1 MSGGADVIGE
11 AAREHLKSF
20 VQRIE
25 RLEEEKANIG
35 ADLKEVY
42 AEAKSM
48 GFDTKVLRKV
58 ISLRKMDRNDR
69 AEMEAMLDLY
79 LGAIGDEAPLLASA
93 GIVAPR
99 LLPGAIAS
107 ETAARLVAAVSG
119 QPETMFT
126 DDHREAARKIAALLD
141 GAGASRSSPAAA

>member
-1 MSGGADVIGE
+1 MAIAESSAKHEGDTDVIGA

-25 RLEEEKANIG
+25 RLEEEKASLG

-48 GFDTKVLRKV
+48 GFDTKILRKV

-69 AEMEAMLDLY
+69 AEMEALLDLY
-79 LGAIGDEAPLLASA
+79 LGAIGDA
-93 GIVAPR
+93 
-99 LLPGAIAS
+99 
-107 ETAARLVAAVSG
+107 
-119 QPETMFT
+119 
-126 DDHREAARKIAALLD
+126 
-141 GAGASRSSPAAA
+141 